1 MRSASPINL
10 KFLFLVAAMGI
21 LLIPTLSES
30 PEFGDVAELL
40 DKSVSSSEFTVE
52 TRSRVPIDRPLRL
65 EMTSDPSESVVIPD
79 ITKAKQAS
87 NVFVWG
93 TIQTESGAV
102 THFDRIMFYSL
113 SLDKGY
119 EAFSNP
125 NGYFYIEEMTP
136 AQDYG
141 LWIIPAGMYQQ
152 QHREMVSISS
162 DQRDFS
168 IVLRELPIGTLS
180 GVIVNTD
187 GIAVPEFG
195 IKIRSLEKATK
206 SMWSASFITDRFGS
220 FQVENVPLG
229 VLEFS
234 STFGHALRITGHE
247 FVGDPKSPLILVV
260 DQGSNALSGRV
271 YDQLKN
277 PVGGANVVLNWEY
290 TDGETRSVLSRQET
304 TNASGE
310 FSMKGLGRG
319 EHELTITI
327 ASSSH
332 RQTVDVADY
341 NTDLMIHLS
350 D

>member
-1 MRSASPINL
+1 LRSASPISL
-10 KFLFLVAAMGI
+10 KFLFLTAAMGV
-21 LLIPTLSES
+21 LLIPALSES
-30 PEFGDVAELL
+30 PEYGDVAELL

-52 TRSRVPIDRPLRL
+52 TRSRVPIDRPPRL
-65 EMTSDPSESVVIPD
+65 EMTSGRSESVVIPD
-79 ITKAKQAS
+79 IPKTKQAS

-102 THFDRIMFYSL
+102 THFDRIMLYSL

-136 AQDYG
+136 APDYG
-141 LWIIPAGMYQQ
+141 LWVIPAGMYQQ

-162 DQRDFS
+162 DQREFS
-168 IVLRELPIGTLS
+168 IVLRELPVGTLS

-234 STFGHALRITGHE
+234 STFGHALRITGHK
-247 FVGDPKSPLILVV
+247 FVGDPKFPLILVV
-260 DQGSNALSGRV
+260 DQGTNAISGQV
-271 YDQLKN
+271 YDQFNN
-277 PVGGANVVLNWEY
+277 PVGGANVVLNWEN
-290 TDGETRSVLSRQET
+290 TDGQVRSVVTRQKT
-304 TNASGE
+304 TNTSGE
-310 FSMKGLGRG
+310 FSMKGMGSG
-319 EHELTITI
+319 EHELTISI
-327 ASSSH
+327 AGSTH
-332 RQTVDVADY
+332 RQIIDISGY
-341 NTDLMIHLS
+341 NTDLLIHLS
-350 D
+350 H